1 MGMVILLSSF
11 LCVFLVL
18 GLIRIIYKLWWVPT
32 RIQKFMASQ
41 GIKGPCYR
49 LIHGNTQEISSMHKE
64 TRSRSL
70 GLSHDILSY
79 VQPHVH
85 SWTNIYGKTYLQ
97 WHGTRA
103 QLVIQEPELCK
114 QILNNKDRAYP
125 KRESLYFV
133 KKLLG
138 DGLVTI
144 VEHEKWAKLR
154 RIATHAF
161 HGESLKTMIPDMIA
175 SAETMLERWKIH
187 EGKEIEVYEEFRL
200 FTSEVIAKTAFGSSY
215 VEGELVFQ
223 TLMKLA
229 FLLFKNVLTV
239 KVPGISKISKGS
251 DELEAER
258 LEKSIHDSI
267 TDIVKK
273 REKKAMCNEEHSYG
287 SDFLGLLLK
296 AHHDANMSH
305 RISVDD
311 LVGDCKTFYFA
322 GQETTNTLL
331 SWTVLLLALHTD
343 WQEEARKEVLQ
354 LFGKQN
360 PNPDGISKLKTM
372 NMIINETLRLYP
384 PFVALV
390 RKAER
395 EVTLGKVIVPAD
407 LELVVSIL
415 SLHREPQLWGPDAHL
430 FKPERFS
437 EGVAKATNNN
447 TGAFLPFGFGPRT
460 CVGLNFATTEAK
472 IALSMIL
479 QRYSFTLSPG
489 KNYLQWLGPRAQ
501 LVIREPELCRQILNN
516 KDGAYQKIPPENF
529 VKKLLGYGLVTIA
542 EGQKWSNLRKISS
555 HAFHGES
562 LKTMIPDII
571 ACAEI
576 MLKRWE
582 SHEGKEIDVVEE
594 FRLFTS
600 EVISRTAFGSS
611 YLEGQ
616 HIFEM
621 LKKLALI
628 LFRNSLQIKV
638 PGVRKLFKTND
649 EIESEK
655 LEKGIHDSI
664 IELVKK
670 REHKATSGEQDNFG
684 SDFLGLLLKAHH
696 NANLNQRISVDDI
709 VDDCKTFY
717 LAGQDT
723 TSTLLTWTVFLL
735 ALDTDWQ
742 EEARKEVLQLFGK
755 QNPNPDD
762 ISKLKTMSMIL
773 NESLRLYPPVLAI
786 PRITGREVRLGK
798 LIVPADVEL
807 LVSVLTL
814 HHEPQFWGP
823 DVHLFK
829 PERFSEG
836 VAKATNNNI
845 GTFMPFGLGS
855 RTCVGLNFATT
866 EAKIALSMILQRY
879 SFTLS
884 PAYIHS
890 PCQSLLLR
898 PQHGLQV
905 LLQPL

>member
-1 MGMVILLSSF
+1 MPHFIFSPQQYDDELCTTVKSHSFPTRGRRRPVTGFKVALSSLNDKIVGF
-11 LCVFLVL
+11 KLL
-18 GLIRIIYKLWWVPT
+18 GLPCSWVSVSAATLAAPLHSDFQDPSQILYGGL
-32 RIQKFMASQ
+32 RDASETQ
-41 GIKGPCYR
+41 GTTEPPYR
-49 LIHGNTQEISSMHKE
+49 LINGNT
-64 TRSRSL
+64 
-70 GLSHDILSY
+70 
-79 VQPHVH
+79 
-85 SWTNIYGKTYLQ
+85 N
-97 WHGTRA
+97 
-103 QLVIQEPELCK
+103 
-114 QILNNKDRAYP
+114 
-125 KRESLYFV
+125 
-133 KKLLG
+133 
-138 DGLVTI
+138 
-144 VEHEKWAKLR
+144 
-154 RIATHAF
+154 
-161 HGESLKTMIPDMIA
+161 
-175 SAETMLERWKIH
+175 
-187 EGKEIEVYEEFRL
+187 
-200 FTSEVIAKTAFGSSY
+200 
-215 VEGELVFQ
+215 
-223 TLMKLA
+223 
-229 FLLFKNVLTV
+229 
-239 KVPGISKISKGS
+239 GISKTPT
-251 DELEAER
+251 R
-258 LEKSIHDSI
+258 
-267 TDIVKK
+267 
-273 REKKAMCNEEHSYG
+273 
-287 SDFLGLLLK
+287 
-296 AHHDANMSH
+296 
-305 RISVDD
+305 
-311 LVGDCKTFYFA
+311 
-322 GQETTNTLL
+322 
-331 SWTVLLLALHTD
+331 
-343 WQEEARKEVLQ
+343 
-354 LFGKQN
+354 
-360 PNPDGISKLKTM
+360 
-372 NMIINETLRLYP
+372 
-384 PFVALV
+384 
-390 RKAER
+390 
-395 EVTLGKVIVPAD
+395 
-407 LELVVSIL
+407 
-415 SLHREPQLWGPDAHL
+415 
-430 FKPERFS
+430 
-437 EGVAKATNNN
+437 
-447 TGAFLPFGFGPRT
+447 
-460 CVGLNFATTEAK
+460 
-472 IALSMIL
+472 
-479 QRYSFTLSPG
+479 
-489 KNYLQWLGPRAQ
+489 KNYLQWLGSRAQ

-516 KDGAYQKIPPENF
+516 KDGAYLKIPPENF

-542 EGQKWSNLRKISS
+542 EGQKWSNLRKISN

-600 EVISRTAFGSS
+600 KVISRTAFGSS

-638 PGVRKLFKTND
+638 PGVSKLFKTND

-655 LEKGIHDSI
+655 LEKGIQDSI

-670 REHKATSGEQDNFG
+670 REHKVTSGEQDNFG

-723 TSTLLTWTVFLL
+723 TSTLLTRTVFLL
-735 ALDTDWQ
+735 ALNTDWQ

-773 NESLRLYPPVLAI
+773 NESLRLYPPAVAI

-829 PERFSEG
+829 PERFLEG